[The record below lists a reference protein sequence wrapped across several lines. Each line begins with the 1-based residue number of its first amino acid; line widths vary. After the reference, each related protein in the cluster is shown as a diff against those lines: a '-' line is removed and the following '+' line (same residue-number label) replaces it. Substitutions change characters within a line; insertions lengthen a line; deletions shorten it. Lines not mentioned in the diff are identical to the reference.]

1 MTYSRNEYSYLI
13 NFFSC
18 IIHSQFIGSVRCNL
32 KLGRS
37 EYSIESPIL
46 MKNQSPSTQQNVL
59 SVIFGHS
66 ILENQLEG
74 VYNSLLNLFRVNKKI
89 LAHVQVFSLL
99 TLNISQQKISELP
112 TYSEPSQTS
121 KMQLLV
127 NIVNVFQVNNPCGN
141 GLVSDSYG

>member
-1 MTYSRNEYSYLI
+1 MTYYRNEYSFLI

-66 ILENQLEG
+66 ILENQLKG
-74 VYNSLLNLFRVNKKI
+74 VYNSFLNLFRVKKKI

-112 TYSEPSQTS
+112 TYSEPSQTY

-141 GLVSDSYG
+141 GVVSDSYG